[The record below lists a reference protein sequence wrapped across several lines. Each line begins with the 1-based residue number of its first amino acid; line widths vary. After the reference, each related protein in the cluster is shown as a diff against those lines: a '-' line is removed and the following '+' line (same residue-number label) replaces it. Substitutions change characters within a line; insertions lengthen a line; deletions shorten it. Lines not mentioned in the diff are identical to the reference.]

1 MDVDHLLI
9 ARLWLSAA
17 CLALFVHL
25 AWLGFTAYG
34 RPWSEDRNGRRWADL
49 AAMILVGG
57 LGTASGNN
65 AAFTVWGF
73 FPLPPHLI
81 VYTLAGATTAL
92 LLTGWWERRRGL
104 HEEE

>member
-1 MDVDHLLI
+1 MDIVHLLI

-17 CLALFVHL
+17 CLVLFVHL
-25 AWLGFTAYG
+25 ARTGFAAYG
-34 RPWSEDRNGRRWADL
+34 WPWGGNRNGRRWTDL

-65 AAFTVWGF
+65 AAFTIWGF

-81 VYTLAGATTAL
+81 VYTLAAATTVL
-92 LLTGWWERRRGL
+92 LLTGWWERRHGRDD
-104 HEEE
+104 ET